1 MTVVQYNRLSAGFT
15 NRSGRILLK
24 WSNLICAGLFYLCYP
39 VALAILWV
47 RQDVRLTKVILI
59 PAISFVILSGFRKWF
74 NRPRPYEDFGIPPLL
89 KKESKGASFPSRH
102 VFSAFMIAATLG
114 TLTPWCYLLYVP
126 AILLALIR
134 VIGGVHYPLDVI
146 VGARFAV
153 ICSLFFLI

>member
-1 MTVVQYNRLSAGFT
+1 MKNINFPKEMTVVQYNRLSAGFT

-74 NRPRPYEDFGIPPLL
+74 NLDQIGELFVSSI
-89 KKESKGASFPSRH
+89 KFRH
-102 VFSAFMIAATLG
+102 V
-114 TLTPWCYLLYVP
+114 P
-126 AILLALIR
+126 
-134 VIGGVHYPLDVI
+134 GGL
-146 VGARFAV
+146 RRT
-153 ICSLFFLI
+153 